1 MRENLGTGPRVRSLP
16 ARHGEKDQMAAKRV
30 ESFRVPCLDAG
41 STPATSTE
49 NQLFFDEFPCNPSD
63 YGDFFYIPCLII
75 PLLECTPKA
84 FQIHPS
90 WTIRGKSFS

>member
-1 MRENLGTGPRVRSLP
+1 MFRPVRENLGTGPRVRSLP

-49 NQLFFDEFPCNPSD
+49 TQRSGSPGRCFFALFFVLAPPD
-63 YGDFFYIPCLII
+63 I
-75 PLLECTPKA
+75 
-84 FQIHPS
+84 
-90 WTIRGKSFS
+90 

>member
-1 MRENLGTGPRVRSLP
+1 MRENQGTGPRVRSLP

-49 NQLFFDEFPCNPSD
+49 NQMDSINPLRNLTD
-63 YGDFFYIPCLII
+63 CGGDCRY
-75 PLLECTPKA
+75 T
-84 FQIHPS
+84 
-90 WTIRGKSFS
+90 KSGLMISRKL